1 MQLNPFL
8 RPIAKLLRSHAKPLS
23 EYELLQQLAFTDND
37 LKLSSE
43 SSGDL
48 ALFRKHFLVMNA
60 LYQLQPIF
68 KDEGYHLIIS
78 ALKIEL
84 INCDRHAEGNSEIQQ
99 IIHQPGDEKIKAYY
113 LDWDE
118 FTQSDQESV
127 ETLLNS
133 FWQRYF
139 ATDEE
144 LSALNTLGLDKDADW
159 PTIRS
164 RYRQLASQHHPDK
177 GGDSTRFI
185 DIREAYELLACIKR
199 PN

>member
-8 RPIAKLLRSHAKPLS
+8 RPIAKLLRSHAAPLS

-43 SSGDL
+43 SSEDL

-68 KDEGYHLIIS
+68 KDEGFHLVIS

-84 INCDRHAEGNSEIQQ
+84 INGNQSSIEQSDQQ
-99 IIHQPGDEKIKAYY
+99 EIIHQPGDEKIKAYY

-144 LSALNTLGLDKDADW
+144 LSALNTLGLEEGSDW

-177 GGDSTRFI
+177 GGESARFI
-185 DIREAYELLACIKR
+185 EIREAYELLACIKR
-199 PN
+199 PV

>member
-1 MQLNPFL
+1 
-8 RPIAKLLRSHAKPLS
+8 
-23 EYELLQQLAFTDND
+23 
-37 LKLSSE
+37 
-43 SSGDL
+43 
-48 ALFRKHFLVMNA
+48 MNA

-68 KDEGYHLIIS
+68 KDEGFHLVIS

-84 INCDRHAEGNSEIQQ
+84 INGNQSSIEQSDQQ
-99 IIHQPGDEKIKAYY
+99 EIIHQPGDEKIKAYY

-118 FTQSDQESV
+118 FTQSDQESI

-144 LSALNTLGLDKDADW
+144 LSALNTLGLEEGSDW

-177 GGDSTRFI
+177 GGESTRFI

-199 PN
+199 PV

>member
-8 RPIAKLLRSHAKPLS
+8 RPIAKLLRSHAAPLS

-68 KDEGYHLIIS
+68 KDEGFHLVIS

-84 INCDRHAEGNSEIQQ
+84 INCNQPSNDQSNLQE

-113 LDWDE
+113 LNWDE
-118 FTQSDQESV
+118 FAQSDQESV

-144 LSALNTLGLDKDADW
+144 FSALNTLGLEEGSDW

-177 GGDSTRFI
+177 GGKSARFI
-185 DIREAYELLACIKR
+185 EIREAYELLACIKR
-199 PN
+199 PV